1 MKFGNLFEYAKCE
14 NNVYRD
20 VNYEGVYYESVIH
33 DKDRKIFKFY
43 VSCGDSAPDITMRD
57 YEPYIILE
65 SISPRE
71 NLCEAIKIYLRQE
84 QGDQTPE
91 TLAKM
96 AAYLTDIVEETLGD
110 FE

>member
-43 VSCGDSAPDITMRD
+43 VSYGDSAPDMTMRD

-71 NLCEAIKIYLRQE
+71 NLIEAIKSYLRNK

-96 AAYLTDIVEETLGD
+96 AVYLADTVEEELGN